1 MAKARK
7 RPPDE
12 PRALRGG
19 VGDQP
24 AGKGSFADLVRANAR
39 AIRED
44 DILPPIPPNRA
55 AETFQTVGDD
65 LTKQMGLNPRDPAKV
80 PVLRDLAASMLQV
93 VDESKRALSPDDAAN
108 FDEVVGAYSQAYRSQ
123 PPEQRAVLQQ
133 LAGER
138 GQELDAFFN
147 PVEQKPLP
155 FMKPTP
161 SSAQPGLREAR
172 AAAIDRR
179 ADEDE
184 YNAGNFD
191 GRALPLASAM
201 PYDFSTRGRKQDLL
215 LGSLID
221 DYGLDP
227 EDVMDATLSDAA
239 LPQYRP
245 DQGAYLSRDQFPTPE
260 KLATY
265 TGRQKAA
272 DLRYET
278 EPDPRRI
285 GEELLGQYH
294 AIASRGGDPQLA
306 PILGNLSDYNQDI
319 MRVSPDPNV
328 SDPLVALQMKP
339 QIEKVQQELYHRA
352 FGYPTASDKMD
363 TIRDMRQLDDLKQ
376 VEQQMD
382 LDAIAPWWRGTTQQ
396 AVGGQVVDAPFT
408 PEQVLDTIISQSGFL
423 AEQPYLRAA
432 ARERLLPQI
441 EYAMQTAPAVP
452 QENYYRANREMG
464 TRYQRNPEGMRL
476 LEEAG
481 AVPPPAYQRTPP
493 ATEGQNAAE
502 ILERMRR
509 ASQKLSPGTNDM
521 GFTRPVVMP
530 SMMRETMPNRML
542 AALLT

>member
-7 RPPDE
+7 RQPNEAPV
-12 PRALRGG
+12 LRGG
-19 VGDQP
+19 VGEQP
-24 AGKGSFADLVRANAR
+24 AGRGSFADLIRANAR
-39 AIRED
+39 AISED

-55 AETFQTVGDD
+55 TETFQTVGDD
-65 LTKQMGLNPRDPAKV
+65 LSRQMGLNPKDPAKV
-80 PVLRDLAASMLQV
+80 PVLRDLASSMLQV
-93 VDESKRALSPDDAAN
+93 IDEAKRPLSPDEAEN
-108 FDEVVGAYSQAYRSQ
+108 FGEVIGAYAQAYRSQ
-123 PPEQRAVLQQ
+123 TPEQRAILQQ

-138 GQELDAFFN
+138 GTELDAFFN
-147 PVEQKPLP
+147 PLEQKSLP
-155 FMKPTP
+155 FMRPKPST
-161 SSAQPGLREAR
+161 AQTGLREAR

-184 YNAGNFD
+184 YLAGNFE
-191 GRALPLASAM
+191 GRAMPLASAR
-201 PYDFSTRGRKQDLL
+201 PYEQSGRGRRQDYI

-239 LPQYRP
+239 LP
-245 DQGAYLSRDQFPTPE
+245 AYQPGPGVFLSRDQFPTPE

-265 TGRQKAA
+265 AGRQKAA
-272 DLRYET
+272 DLRYEA
-278 EPDPRRI
+278 EVDPRRV
-285 GEELLGQYH
+285 GEELFGQYH
-294 AIASRGGDPQLA
+294 AISSRGGDPQLA
-306 PILGNLSDYNQDI
+306 PILGGLSDYNPDVL
-319 MRVSPDPNV
+319 RVSPDPNV

-339 QIEKVQQELYHRA
+339 QIEKVQQELFNRA
-352 FGYPTASDKMD
+352 FGYPTASDQMD
-363 TIRDMRQLDDLKQ
+363 TIGSMQQLDDLKQ
-376 VEQQMD
+376 VEQTMD

-441 EYAMQTAPAVP
+441 EYAMQAAPAVP
-452 QENYYRANREMG
+452 PENYYRANRELG
-464 TRYQRNPEGMRL
+464 ARYQRNPEGMRL
-476 LEEAG
+476 LEESG
-481 AVPPPAYQRTPP
+481 ATPPPTYQRTPP
-493 ATEGQNAAE
+493 ATEGQNTAE

-521 GFTRPVVMP
+521 GFTRPVIVP
-530 SMMRETMPNRML
+530 PMMRQTVPNRML

>member
-7 RPPDE
+7 KSNVE
-12 PRALRGG
+12 ARALRGG

-24 AGKGSFADLVRANAR
+24 AGKGSFADLVRQNAR
-39 AIRED
+39 AISED

-65 LTKQMGLNPRDPAKV
+65 LTKQMALNARDPAKV
-80 PVLRDLAASMLQV
+80 PVLRDLATSMLQV
-93 VDESKRALSPDDAAN
+93 IDEAKRPLSPDEAAN
-108 FDEVVGAYSQAYRSQ
+108 FDEVVGAYSQAYRNQ
-123 PPEQRAVLQQ
+123 TPEQRAVLQQ
-133 LAGER
+133 LAGDR
-138 GQELDAFFN
+138 AAELDAFFN
-147 PVEQKPLP
+147 PLEQKPLP
-155 FMKPTP
+155 FMKPRP
-161 SSAQPGLREAR
+161 SNTQEGLREAR

-179 ADEDE
+179 GDEDE

-191 GRALPLASAM
+191 GRTMPLASSV
-201 PYDFSTRGRKQDLL
+201 PYEASTRGRKQDLI

-227 EDVMDATLSDAA
+227 EDVIDATLSDAA
-239 LPQYRP
+239 LPEQRP
-245 DQGAYLSRDQFPTPE
+245 GRGVYLSRDQFPTPE

-294 AIASRGGDPQLA
+294 AIANRGGDPQLA
-306 PILGNLSDYNQDI
+306 PILGNLSDYSPDV

-339 QIEKVQQELYHRA
+339 QIEKVQEELFHRA
-352 FGYPTASDKMD
+352 FGYPTASDRMD

-376 VEQQMD
+376 VEHPMD

-408 PEQVLDTIISQSGFL
+408 PDQVLDTIISQSGFL
-423 AEQPYLRAA
+423 AEQPYLRSA

-441 EYAMQTAPAVP
+441 EYAMQNASGAPGEA
-452 QENYYRANREMG
+452 YYRANREMG
-464 TRYQRNPEGMRL
+464 ARYQRNPEGMRL
-476 LEEAG
+476 LEDAG
-481 AVPPPAYQRTPP
+481 AVPPPAYQRAAP
-493 ATEGQNAAE
+493 ATQGQGAAE

-521 GFTRPVVMP
+521 GFTRPVIVP
-530 SMMRETMPNRML
+530 SMMRQTMPNRML
-542 AALLT
+542 AALMT